1 MPRRFRLPARG
12 LRSRN
17 ICEPANPTAKWH
29 SIPSSRAGH
38 HPHHHHHFPPSHSV
52 EWKTVAPS
60 TATPPPSELGAD
72 TSPPRPIDRD
82 ATTPRA
88 RHWRPRPA
96 PATLRPT
103 RKICRRGS
111 SRSRGIDSGRRTS
124 PTRHR
129 RHRRR
134 AGFGVLPSANL
145 HSPRTFGETVAPSDR
160 KNSRNDRRRCASLLS
175 HRPRIPSPPFVRTW
189 PIVFDS
195 QWPLWKERWG
205 RERPPSPDGMH
216 PVMLTE
222 GNRRTSIHR
231 TPLLLFLFFFFTTP
245 SRSLYAETGKD
256 HHLQQILNHLVVH
269 TFRTGE
275 TSGRVLRRGGV
286 DFQEVGQR
294 RERTT
299 MGCPSET
306 ATEYSFHLLVIQIES
321 LLLLPRGGRRQ
332 VQAKRIPV
340 APCPAVCKTK
350 SLT

>member
-52 EWKTVAPS
+52 EWKTIAPS

-195 QWPLWKERWG
+195 QWPLWKERW
-205 RERPPSPDGMH
+205 ERSLFLDSKDAPEEEEEH
-216 PVMLTE
+216 
-222 GNRRTSIHR
+222 RRTSIHR
-231 TPLLLFLFFFFTTP
+231 TPLLLFL
-245 SRSLYAETGKD
+245 
-256 HHLQQILNHLVVH
+256 HLL
-269 TFRTGE
+269 
-275 TSGRVLRRGGV
+275 LRR
-286 DFQEVGQR
+286 R
-294 RERTT
+294 RRKCRDEE
-299 MGCPSET
+299 GPSS
-306 ATEYSFHLLVIQIES
+306 AANPKSPRRALF
-321 LLLLPRGGRRQ
+321 PRGRDRW
-332 VQAKRIPV
+332 PY
-340 APCPAVCKTK
+340 PATGD
-350 SLT
+350 S